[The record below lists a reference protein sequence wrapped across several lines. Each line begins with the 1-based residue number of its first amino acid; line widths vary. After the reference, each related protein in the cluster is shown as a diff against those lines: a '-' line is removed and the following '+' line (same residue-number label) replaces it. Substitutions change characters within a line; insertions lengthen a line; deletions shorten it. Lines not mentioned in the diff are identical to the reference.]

1 MDDRQRIL
9 TEKSKKMSFNLLS
22 DMFFAAPELWYTVF
36 LIFGA
41 LIYLAV
47 SEHIALLKLKRKNY
61 FLHRDCN
68 RYEETLYACKD
79 GYFAFIYPDDRVND
93 TMLNVSERCS
103 RRLAVLLNLQSGLDA
118 SFTEVLKCFYK
129 DDAEK
134 ISKYVMLLRADG
146 VSFEDR
152 FELKNGRKI
161 LLNGVRISGG
171 DGAVYS
177 DIIWFRDVSYI
188 AVHIDDLQR
197 EKQEALQKAQ
207 SLKDLIDNLPYPVWM
222 RTPEQKIILNNRKY
236 DEYTEDNQNIADAE
250 SRAVAVEACIGNRPK
265 QKNIY
270 INQNGEHR
278 CFEVTETPF
287 HYEQNLDKLA
297 TVGTMVDISNWDN
310 LRRHLKQNQNAHLE
324 ILASLGTAIAV
335 FDADYKLSFYN
346 QAFLRLTQ
354 GEESWLDEHPLYGAF
369 LDYMREKRLLPEVP
383 DYAYFRN
390 EEHKQFTSIT
400 APKED
405 LLHLPDG
412 RSLRRIRAPH
422 LKGGLIFA
430 FEDITDRLSARR
442 DYNALVSVQQE
453 ILNNI
458 EEAVLIFASD
468 GKLKFYNQAY
478 VSLWDAD
485 EVVLQKEPS
494 FAEILETQRSFFSRV
509 SNWQELKKDIINHV
523 FSSTTEAFSLNRGDG
538 ITIECFSSLL
548 SNESIMVLMHKTV
561 TL

>member
-1 MDDRQRIL
+1 
-9 TEKSKKMSFNLLS
+9 MSFNLLS

-41 LIYLAV
+41 LTFLAV
-47 SEHIALLKLKRKNY
+47 SKHIALLKIKRKNY

-93 TMLNVSERCS
+93 TVLSVSERCS
-103 RRLAVLLNLQSGLDA
+103 RRLAVLLNLQAGVDA
-118 SFTEVLKCFYK
+118 SFADVMRCFYK

-134 ISKYVMLLRADG
+134 ISKYVMLLREDG
-146 VSFEDR
+146 VSFEER

-177 DIIWFRDVSYI
+177 DIIWFRDISYI
-188 AVHIDDLQR
+188 AVYIDDLQR
-197 EKQEALQKAQ
+197 KTQAAKQQEQD
-207 SLKDLIDNLPYPVWM
+207 LKDLIDNLPYPVWM
-222 RTPEQKIILNNRKY
+222 RTPELKIK
-236 DEYTEDNQNIADAE
+236 
-250 SRAVAVEACIGNRPK
+250 IGNRRYEEYTSEGGQNLIEEESQNTAVDACAGNRAK

-270 INQNGEHR
+270 LNKNGEHR

-287 HYEQNLDKLA
+287 HYEQSLDKIA

-310 LRRHLKQNQNAHLE
+310 LRRNLKQNQNAHLE

-346 QAFLRLTQ
+346 QAFLRLIQ
-354 GEESWLDEHPLYGAF
+354 GEETWLDEHPSYGAF
-369 LDYMREKRLLPEVP
+369 LDYLREKRLLPEVP

-390 EEHKQFTSIT
+390 EEHKQFTNIT

-430 FEDITDRLSARR
+430 FEDITDRLTARR

-494 FAEILETQRSFFSRV
+494 FSEILETQRSFFTRV
-509 SNWQELKKDIINHV
+509 SNWQELKKDILNHV

-548 SNESIMVLMHKTV
+548 SNESIMVLMHKTASS
-561 TL
+561 